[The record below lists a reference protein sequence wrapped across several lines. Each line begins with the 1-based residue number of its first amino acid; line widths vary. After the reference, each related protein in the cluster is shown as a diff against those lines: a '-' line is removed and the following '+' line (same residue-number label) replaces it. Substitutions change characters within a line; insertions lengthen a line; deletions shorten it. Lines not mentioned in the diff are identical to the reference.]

1 MKSVAIM
8 SCEECPY
15 GVKIPRGNCWCMSP
29 MMINDCGAPKEIA
42 YPLYLNSY
50 PAWCPLPNLK

>member
-1 MKSVAIM
+1 
-8 SCEECPY
+8 
-15 GVKIPRGNCWCMSP
+15 